1 MNILLGLLGVV
12 GAFTFLMVGGWA
24 LHRLLVMKH
33 VAQQASGPRG
43 EEPVGVL
50 LT

>member
-24 LHRLLVMKH
+24 LHCLLVMKH